1 MLLIHSHVVDKR
13 LIQTKNLCICLSRL
27 WTSGRGLNVCKH
39 KVCEISRLSHCKKM
53 DFDSQYCMELLL
65 LFFTDWQSESE
76 RERTLNEYEM
86 KNGFSVMCGHIVD
99 GYTHFWIARQWKIVM
114 KSHFVLC
121 HTNKSII
128 SLFMTLSLAAASTDC
143 SVTYCQYQFA
153 HSNRLNYFEL
163 VFIAVGWMNIK
174 KLFYGISKVQF
185 REIDMIGFYQ

>member
-1 MLLIHSHVVDKR
+1 MFANTKCVRFRDCHIAKKWILIHNTAWNCCYYFLRIDRARV
-13 LIQTKNLCICLSRL
+13 
-27 WTSGRGLNVCKH
+27 
-39 KVCEISRLSHCKKM
+39 
-53 DFDSQYCMELLL
+53 
-65 LFFTDWQSESE
+65 SE
-76 RERTLNEYEM
+76 RQRTLNEYEM